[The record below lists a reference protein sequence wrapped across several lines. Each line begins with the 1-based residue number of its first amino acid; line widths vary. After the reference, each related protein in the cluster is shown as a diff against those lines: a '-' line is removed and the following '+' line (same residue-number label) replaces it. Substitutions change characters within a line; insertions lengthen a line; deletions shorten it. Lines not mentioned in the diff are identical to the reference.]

1 MKNNTPWIPGLAVA
15 DEDLPA
21 GYTPELV
28 NQYFAQL
35 DSDRPLNADEF
46 EAFTRDKFRMGDEV
60 ELTDVKSGE
69 SVTGRIIELDSVN
82 SQARVECVQV
92 EKSAGA
98 IRRKI
103 FHVFLPFLASHNKH

>member
-1 MKNNTPWIPGLAVA
+1 MTDRLITPGLAVA

-46 EAFTRDKFRMGDEV
+46 EQFTREQFRMGDEV
-60 ELTDVKSGE
+60 ELTNVNGE
-69 SVTGRIIELDSVN
+69 SVTGRIIQLDSVN
-82 SQARVECVQV
+82 SEVCVECVRV
-92 EKSAGA
+92 EKLSGA

-103 FHVFLPFLASHNKH
+103 FNVLLPFLVPHSKQ